1 MRFHHW
7 SGRFGTNMHGMPKIT
22 WNPHCQA
29 GRDIICEECSQV
41 NWEGVK
47 SRFQNAPGMAPWE
60 KTDLIRF
67 FDQWLEDGV
76 KRETARYV
84 NTTEHIHVC

>member
-1 MRFHHW
+1 MKPARFQNW
-7 SGRFGTNMHGMPKIT
+7 SGRF
-22 WNPHCQA
+22 WNQHAWYAKKNYMESTLHQA

-60 KTDLIRF
+60 KTDHYQIL
-67 FDQWLEDGV
+67 
-76 KRETARYV
+76 
-84 NTTEHIHVC
+84 